1 MKPLQ
6 KNRVSRRLECRL
18 YAEMVTTKDVKTY
31 NLTTG
36 TTQTPLR
43 VEQKRGR
50 TQVFR
55 NDKRKIFVVI
65 CDTDVAANKEVL
77 AIAELSKKILKIPK
91 GQSESVYRRRKE
103 NTMAKRKTTKGQT
116 TIYKAYI

>member
-1 MKPLQ
+1 
-6 KNRVSRRLECRL
+6 
-18 YAEMVTTKDVKTY
+18 MVTTKDVKTY

>member
-43 VEQKRGR
+43 VEKKTGENSSVPERQ
-50 TQVFR
+50 TE
-55 NDKRKIFVVI
+55 NI
-65 CDTDVAANKEVL
+65 CGHL
-77 AIAELSKKILKIPK
+77 
-91 GQSESVYRRRKE
+91 
-103 NTMAKRKTTKGQT
+103 
-116 TIYKAYI
+116 

>member
-1 MKPLQ
+1 
-6 KNRVSRRLECRL
+6 
-18 YAEMVTTKDVKTY
+18 MVTTKDVKTY

-43 VEQKRGR
+43 VEKKRGR

-103 NTMAKRKTTKGQT
+103 NTMANRKTTKGQT